1 MADHLVRET
10 VMDFIECEKVDYGI
24 SIAECPVF
32 VFEGQFNSKNELDHM
47 CHSIMHL
54 DIEPGQMA
62 ASNGIQLLRYSP
74 FSVYVISEQQQPVN
88 FSTEH
93 RNNFFDISHGKCML
107 TIQGELILEIIGDYC
122 STDIICNRI
131 SQNQM
136 VKTRFIDYEL
146 VIWWHS
152 NDKVNLL
159 VDRSYVQS
167 FVEFFRSLLLRR

>member
-10 VMDFIECEKVDYGI
+10 VLDFIKSEKVGYDI
-24 SIAECPVF
+24 SIIECLVS
-32 VFEGQFNSKNELDHM
+32 VFEGQFRSKNELDHV

-54 DIEPGQMA
+54 DIQPGQMV

-74 FSVYVISEQQQPVN
+74 FSVYVILEQQQPAE
-88 FSTEH
+88 FGTEH
-93 RNNFFDISHGKCML
+93 QKNFFDISHGKCML

-122 STDIICNRI
+122 STDIFCSRI

-159 VDRSYVQS
+159 VDRSYLQS